1 MAGGDDLDLD
11 LKNYN
16 YDELLALFHIEAS
29 DTRTERM
36 YKISQQ
42 LQLLKEHQSPA
53 HLVTFYTKCKQ
64 VVCTLD
70 ELMENG
76 YLTPHNRPQ
85 VLERMYELDVQED
98 LSLLRDTE
106 LYQHFVYT
114 PLVGGE
120 KEKSMN
126 TPFYNTATLEYS
138 LNGKNNTNTVFNV
151 AVNEASPGD
160 LNSVKRVTQL
170 LNVNIN
176 SCFRSHYYQSSPCD
190 FLYHLP
196 VEIKNVLSLRLA
208 SIELPNSWYLF
219 SSAKKNNTFI
229 VGIQTTKKSTEYTIV
244 IPDGNYTC
252 DTLQEYLNTTYFCDS
267 GVENDLQYLQFVIHP
282 HSLKTQFK
290 VVDTAC
296 VGLTFSLTF
305 NTNVN
310 QNVMNTAGWIL
321 GFRLANYFGATD
333 LLSEG
338 LFDAGGDRYIYVG
351 ITDFQYNSNTSN
363 IVCFDQSILSEDVIA
378 KIPMKNGKLSLILND
393 NNNPLAKLRRY
404 NGPVNLAK
412 LQIKL
417 FDLFGDILDLNNMD
431 FSMTLEVQVLYENF
445 NFQNVTA

>member
-1 MAGGDDLDLD
+1 MTDETNTNTLDLD

-16 YDELLALFHIEAS
+16 YDELLAIFHIEPE
-29 DTRTERM
+29 DTLTERK

-42 LQLLKEHQSPA
+42 FQLLREHPTPA
-53 HLVTFYTKCKQ
+53 YLLAFYVKCKQ

-70 ELMENG
+70 EWMEQG
-76 YLTPHNRPQ
+76 YITPQERPHL
-85 VLERMYELDVQED
+85 LERLYELDVQKD
-98 LSLLRDTE
+98 ISLLHNTE
-106 LYQHFVYT
+106 LYDYV
-114 PLVGGE
+114 VVKKE
-120 KEKSMN
+120 KEPLN
-126 TPFYNTATLEYS
+126 TPYYNTAAMEYS
-138 LNGKNNTNTVFNV
+138 LNGKNNTNTVVNV
-151 AVNEASPGD
+151 AVNDAAPGD
-160 LNSVKRVTQL
+160 LNSVKRVTQCI
-170 LNVNIN
+170 NVNIN

-190 FLYHLP
+190 FLYQLP
-196 VEIKNVLSLRLA
+196 MEIKNVLSLRLA

-219 SSAKKNNTFI
+219 NSAKKNNTFL
-229 VGIQTTKKSTEYTIV
+229 VTIQTTEYTIV

-267 GVENDLQYLQFVIHP
+267 GVDNDLQYIQFVIHP
-282 HSLKTQFK
+282 HSLKSQFK
-290 VVDTAC
+290 VVEP
-296 VGLTFSLTF
+296 GFTFSLTF
-305 NTNVN
+305 NTNIN

-321 GFRLANYFGATD
+321 GFRLANYFGATS
-333 LLSEG
+333 LISEG

-431 FSMTLEVQVLYENF
+431 FSMTLELQVLYENF
-445 NFQNVTA
+445 NFQNVTG

>member
-1 MAGGDDLDLD
+1 MADQLDLD

-16 YDELLALFHIEAS
+16 YDELLALFHIQSS
-29 DTRTERM
+29 DSRSERM

-42 LQLLKEHQSPA
+42 LNVLAELSSPQYLLN
-53 HLVTFYTKCKQ
+53 FYKKCKQ
-64 VVCTLD
+64 VVSTLFD
-70 ELMENG
+70 LIENG
-76 YLTPHNRPQ
+76 YVVQENMTNLLESIYEIDAQEDISLFRDTDLYNQLVNADKKKDARLTPSSHPI
-85 VLERMYELDVQED
+85 
-98 LSLLRDTE
+98 
-106 LYQHFVYT
+106 
-114 PLVGGE
+114 
-120 KEKSMN
+120 
-126 TPFYNTATLEYS
+126 EYS
-138 LNGKNNTNTVFNV
+138 MKTNSVFNV
-151 AVNEASPGD
+151 AVNDVSPGD

-196 VEIKNVLSLRLA
+196 VEIKNVLSLRIA

-229 VGIQTTKKSTEYTIV
+229 VGIHNTKKSTEYTIF

-252 DTLQEYLNTTYFCDS
+252 DTLQEYLNTHYFCDS
-267 GVENDLQYLQFVIHP
+267 GIDNDLQYLQFVIHP
-282 HSLKTQFK
+282 HSLKSQFK
-290 VVDTAC
+290 VVDTC
-296 VGLTFSLTF
+296 NTTGLTFSVTF

-333 LLSEG
+333 ILSEG

-431 FSMTLEVQVLYENF
+431 FSLTLEVQVLYENF
-445 NFQNVTA
+445 NFHNVTA

>member
-1 MAGGDDLDLD
+1 MADNTLDLDLD

-16 YDELLALFHIEAS
+16 YDELLAIFHIEPS

-42 LQLLKEHQSPA
+42 LQQLKDLQTPAYLLA
-53 HLVTFYTKCKQ
+53 FYVKCKQ
-64 VVCTLD
+64 VICTLD
-70 ELMENG
+70 EWMENG
-76 YLTPHNRPQ
+76 YITPHNRAEM
-85 VLERMYELDVQED
+85 LSRMYELDVQKD
-98 LSLLRDTE
+98 ISLLHSTE
-106 LYQHFVYT
+106 LYEHV
-114 PLVGGE
+114 VVK
-120 KEKSMN
+120 KEPKN
-126 TPFYNTATLEYS
+126 TPYYNTATMEYS
-138 LNGKNNTNTVFNV
+138 LNDKNNTNTVFNV
-151 AVNEASPGD
+151 AINEASPGD
-160 LNSVKRVTQL
+160 LNSVKRVTQCI
-170 LNVNIN
+170 NVNIN

-190 FLYHLP
+190 FLYQLP
-196 VEIKNVLSLRLA
+196 MEIKNVLSLRLA

-219 SSAKKNNTFI
+219 NSAKKNNTF
-229 VGIQTTKKSTEYTIV
+229 VLTIQTTEYTIV

-267 GVENDLQYLQFVIHP
+267 GIENDLQYIQFIIHP
-282 HSLKTQFK
+282 HSLKCQFK
-290 VVDTAC
+290 VVDTC
-296 VGLTFSLTF
+296 IETTRFTFSLTF
-305 NTNVN
+305 NTNIN

-321 GFRLANYFGATD
+321 GFRLANYFHTTD
-333 LLSEG
+333 LVSEG

-431 FSMTLEVQVLYENF
+431 FSMTLELQVLYENF
-445 NFQNVTA
+445 NFQNITA